1 MSTDFELNT
10 KPRDVFGTKA
20 SRRLRRLDQVP
31 AMIYG
36 ADQNNEAVLL
46 DHHEIMRNLGVEA
59 FHSAIIS
66 LKTESGS
73 QQVVLREVQRHRVQ
87 PRLVHVDFQRI
98 KATEKLHMKI
108 PLHFEGV
115 DEAPGVKVEEGIFS
129 PLMTELDITCLPKDL
144 PEYIEIDVS
153 ALGINDV
160 IHLSSVELPEGVEL
174 TGVLHEGEDPTI
186 VTVMPPREIEEEVLE
201 VEEGI
206 EGEEGVEGE
215 EGEAAEGAVP
225 ATEESAGDADSSKEK
240 AEE

>member
-1 MSTDFELNT
+1 MSTNFALNT

-20 SRRLRRLDQVP
+20 SRRLRRLDNVP

-46 DHHEIMRNLGVEA
+46 DHNEIMRNLEVEA
-59 FHSAIIS
+59 FNSAIIS
-66 LKTESGS
+66 LNTESGS
-73 QQVVLREVQRHRVQ
+73 QQVVLREVQRHRVR

-98 KATEKLHMKI
+98 KATETLHMNI

-129 PLMTELDITCLPKDL
+129 PLMTELNITCLPKDL
-144 PEYIEIDVS
+144 PEYIAIDVS

-174 TGVLHEGEDPTI
+174 TVALHEGEDPSV
-186 VTVMPPREIEEEVLE
+186 VTVLPPREIEEEILE
-201 VEEGI
+201 V
-206 EGEEGVEGE
+206 EEGVEGE
-215 EGEAAEGAVP
+215 EGAEAEAAEGAVP
-225 ATEESAGDADSSKEK
+225 ATEESTGDVDSSKEK
-240 AEE
+240 AE

>member
-1 MSTDFELNT
+1 MSTNFELNA
-10 KPRDVFGTKA
+10 KARDVFGTNA

-36 ADQNNEAVLL
+36 GDQDNEAVLL
-46 DHHEIMRNLGVEA
+46 DHHEIMHNLEVEA

-66 LKTESGS
+66 LNTGSGS
-73 QQVVLREVQRHRVQ
+73 QQVILREVQHHRYR

-98 KATEKLHMKI
+98 KATERLHMKI
-108 PLHFEGV
+108 PLHFAGV

-129 PLMTELDITCLPKDL
+129 PLMTELDVTCLPKDL

-160 IHLSSVELPEGVEL
+160 IHLSSVELPEGVDL
-174 TGVLHEGEDPTI
+174 TVVPHEGEDPSV
-186 VTVMPPREIEEEVLE
+186 VTVMPPRTIEEEVLE
-201 VEEGI
+201 AEDGVEVVEVEEG
-206 EGEEGVEGE
+206 
-215 EGEAAEGAVP
+215 AAF
-225 ATEESAGDADSSKEK
+225 ATGESADDADSSKEK

>member
-1 MSTDFELNT
+1 MSTDFELNA
-10 KPRDVFGTKA
+10 KARDVFGTNA

-36 ADQNNEAVLL
+36 GDQDNEAVLL
-46 DHHEIMRNLGVEA
+46 DHHEIMHNLEVEA

-66 LKTESGS
+66 LNTGSGS
-73 QQVVLREVQRHRVQ
+73 QQVILREVQHHRYR

-98 KATEKLHMKI
+98 KATERLHMKI
-108 PLHFEGV
+108 PLHFAGV

-129 PLMTELDITCLPKDL
+129 PLMTELDVTCLPKDL

-160 IHLSSVELPEGVEL
+160 IHLSSVELPEGVDL
-174 TGVLHEGEDPTI
+174 TVVLHEGEDPSV
-186 VTVMPPREIEEEVLE
+186 VTVMPPRTIEEEVLE
-201 VEEGI
+201 AEDGVEVVEVEEG
-206 EGEEGVEGE
+206 
-215 EGEAAEGAVP
+215 AAS
-225 ATEESAGDADSSKEK
+225 ATGESAGDADSSKEK

>member
-1 MSTDFELNT
+1 MSTNFELNA
-10 KPRDVFGTKA
+10 KARDVFGTNA
-20 SRRLRRLDQVP
+20 SRRLRRLEQVP

-36 ADQNNEAVLL
+36 GDQDNEAVLL
-46 DHHEIMRNLGVEA
+46 DHHEIMHNLEVEA

-66 LKTESGS
+66 LNSGSGS
-73 QQVVLREVQRHRVQ
+73 QQVILREVQRHRYR

-98 KATEKLHMKI
+98 KATERLHMKI

-160 IHLSSVELPEGVEL
+160 IHLSSVELPEGVDL
-174 TGVLHEGEDPTI
+174 TVVPHEGEDPSV
-186 VTVMPPREIEEEVLE
+186 VTVMPPRTIEEEVLE
-201 VEEGI
+201 AEDGVEVVEVEEG
-206 EGEEGVEGE
+206 
-215 EGEAAEGAVP
+215 AAS
-225 ATEESAGDADSSKEK
+225 ATGESAGDADSSKEK

>member
-1 MSTDFELNT
+1 MSTNFELNA
-10 KPRDVFGTKA
+10 KPREVFGTNA

-36 ADQNNEAVLL
+36 GDQDNEAVLL
-46 DHHEIMRNLGVEA
+46 DHHEIMHNLEVEA

-66 LKTESGS
+66 LNTGSGS
-73 QQVVLREVQRHRVQ
+73 QQVILREVQHHRYR

-98 KATEKLHMKI
+98 KATERLHMKI
-108 PLHFEGV
+108 PLHFAGV

-129 PLMTELDITCLPKDL
+129 PLMTELDVTCLPKDL

-160 IHLSSVELPEGVEL
+160 IHLSSVELPEGVDL
-174 TGVLHEGEDPTI
+174 TVVPHEGEDPSV
-186 VTVMPPREIEEEVLE
+186 VTVMPPRTIEEEVLE
-201 VEEGI
+201 AEDGVEVVEVEEG
-206 EGEEGVEGE
+206 
-215 EGEAAEGAVP
+215 AAS
-225 ATEESAGDADSSKEK
+225 ATGESAGDADSSKEK

>member
-1 MSTDFELNT
+1 MSTNFELNT

-36 ADQNNEAVLL
+36 ANQNNEAVLL
-46 DHHEIMRNLGVEA
+46 DHHEIMHNLEVEA

-66 LKTESGS
+66 LNTGSGS
-73 QQVVLREVQRHRVQ
+73 QQVILREVQHHRYR

-98 KATEKLHMKI
+98 KATERLHMKI
-108 PLHFEGV
+108 PLHFAGV

-129 PLMTELDITCLPKDL
+129 PLMTELDVTCLPKDL

-160 IHLSSVELPEGVEL
+160 IHLSSVELPEGVDL
-174 TGVLHEGEDPTI
+174 TVVPHEGEDPSV
-186 VTVMPPREIEEEVLE
+186 VTVMPPRTIEEEVLE
-201 VEEGI
+201 AEDGVEVVEVEEG
-206 EGEEGVEGE
+206 
-215 EGEAAEGAVP
+215 AAS
-225 ATEESAGDADSSKEK
+225 ATGESAGDADSSKEK

>member
-1 MSTDFELNT
+1 MSTNFELNA
-10 KPRDVFGTKA
+10 KARDVFGTNA

-36 ADQNNEAVLL
+36 GDQDNEAVLL
-46 DHHEIMRNLGVEA
+46 DHHEIMHNLEVEA

-66 LKTESGS
+66 LNTGSGS
-73 QQVVLREVQRHRVQ
+73 QQVILREVQHHRYR

-98 KATEKLHMKI
+98 KATERLLIKI
-108 PLHFEGV
+108 PLHFAGV

-129 PLMTELDITCLPKDL
+129 PLMTELDVTCLPKDL

-160 IHLSSVELPEGVEL
+160 IHLSSVELPEGVDL
-174 TGVLHEGEDPTI
+174 TVVPHEGEDPSV
-186 VTVMPPREIEEEVLE
+186 VTVMPPRTIEEEVLE
-201 VEEGI
+201 AEDGVEVVEVEEG
-206 EGEEGVEGE
+206 
-215 EGEAAEGAVP
+215 AAS
-225 ATEESAGDADSSKEK
+225 ATGESAGDADSSKEK

>member
-1 MSTDFELNT
+1 MSTNFELNA
-10 KPRDVFGTKA
+10 KARDVFGTNA

-36 ADQNNEAVLL
+36 GDQDNEAVLL
-46 DHHEIMRNLGVEA
+46 DHHEIMHNLEVEA

-66 LKTESGS
+66 LNTGSGS
-73 QQVVLREVQRHRVQ
+73 QQVILREVQHHRYR

-98 KATEKLHMKI
+98 KATERLHMKI
-108 PLHFEGV
+108 PMHFAGV

-129 PLMTELDITCLPKDL
+129 PLMTELDVTCLPKDL

-160 IHLSSVELPEGVEL
+160 IHLSSVELPEGVDL
-174 TGVLHEGEDPTI
+174 TVVPHEGEDPSV
-186 VTVMPPREIEEEVLE
+186 VTVMPPRTIEEEVLE
-201 VEEGI
+201 AEDGVEVVEVEEG
-206 EGEEGVEGE
+206 
-215 EGEAAEGAVP
+215 AAS
-225 ATEESAGDADSSKEK
+225 ATGESAGDADSSKEK

>member
-1 MSTDFELNT
+1 MSTNFELNA
-10 KPRDVFGTKA
+10 KARDVFGTNA

-36 ADQNNEAVLL
+36 GDQDNEAVLL
-46 DHHEIMRNLGVEA
+46 DHHEIMHNLEVEA

-66 LKTESGS
+66 LNSGSGS
-73 QQVVLREVQRHRVQ
+73 QQVILREVQRHRYR

-98 KATEKLHMKI
+98 KATERLHMKI
-108 PLHFEGV
+108 PLHFAGV

-129 PLMTELDITCLPKDL
+129 PLMTELDVTCLPKDL

-160 IHLSSVELPEGVEL
+160 IHLSSVELPEGVDL
-174 TGVLHEGEDPTI
+174 TVVPHEGEDPSV
-186 VTVMPPREIEEEVLE
+186 VTVMPPRTIEEEVLE
-201 VEEGI
+201 AEDGVEVVEVEEG
-206 EGEEGVEGE
+206 
-215 EGEAAEGAVP
+215 AAS
-225 ATEESAGDADSSKEK
+225 ATGESAGDADSSKEK

>member
-1 MSTDFELNT
+1 MSTNFELNA
-10 KPRDVFGTKA
+10 KARDVFGTNA

-36 ADQNNEAVLL
+36 GDQDNEAVLL
-46 DHHEIMRNLGVEA
+46 DHHEIMHNLEVEA

-66 LKTESGS
+66 LNTGSGS
-73 QQVVLREVQRHRVQ
+73 QQVILREVQHHRYR

-98 KATEKLHMKI
+98 KATERLHMKI
-108 PLHFEGV
+108 PLHFAGV

-160 IHLSSVELPEGVEL
+160 IHLSSVELPEGVDL
-174 TGVLHEGEDPTI
+174 TVVLHEGEDPSV
-186 VTVMPPREIEEEVLE
+186 VTVMPPRTIEEEVLE
-201 VEEGI
+201 AEDGVEVVEVEEG
-206 EGEEGVEGE
+206 
-215 EGEAAEGAVP
+215 AAS
-225 ATEESAGDADSSKEK
+225 ATGESAGDADSSKEK

>member
-1 MSTDFELNT
+1 MSTNFELNA
-10 KPRDVFGTKA
+10 KPRDVFGTNA
-20 SRRLRRLDQVP
+20 SRRLRHLDQVP

-36 ADQNNEAVLL
+36 GDQDNEAVLL
-46 DHHEIMRNLGVEA
+46 DHHEIMHNLEVEA

-66 LKTESGS
+66 LNTGSGS
-73 QQVVLREVQRHRVQ
+73 QQVILREVQHHRYR

-98 KATEKLHMKI
+98 KATERLHMKI
-108 PLHFEGV
+108 PLHFAGV

-160 IHLSSVELPEGVEL
+160 IHLSSVELPEGVDL
-174 TGVLHEGEDPTI
+174 TVVPHEGEDPSV
-186 VTVMPPREIEEEVLE
+186 VTVMPPRTIEEEVLE
-201 VEEGI
+201 AEDGVEVVEVEEG
-206 EGEEGVEGE
+206 
-215 EGEAAEGAVP
+215 AAS
-225 ATEESAGDADSSKEK
+225 ATGESAGDADSSKEK